1 MMPLINTKQIHKR
14 KKQISEMFVQAKSL
28 EQTISLIKKYSRSNF
43 VISVIRGF
51 FPLLLNL
58 FFLNRAETWNL
69 SPIPTFSAWS
79 ESSFRNLVSN
89 PKNNKARV
97 HTLMLLTEW
106 PISIELA
113 GGSRRWQQFS
123 FR

>member
-1 MMPLINTKQIHKR
+1 MPLINTKQIHKR

-58 FFLNRAETWNL
+58 FFLNRAET
-69 SPIPTFSAWS
+69 
-79 ESSFRNLVSN
+79 
-89 PKNNKARV
+89 
-97 HTLMLLTEW
+97 
-106 PISIELA
+106 
-113 GGSRRWQQFS
+113 
-123 FR
+123 